1 MARCLNAGNLI
12 FCYSLLVTE
21 TAAETM
27 KIDEFRWNLLQVR
40 AAEVRAVRAFEL
52 FREQG
57 IEPILIKGIAAGRYY
72 PESKPRI
79 AVDTDLAVSAADLD
93 RAYEIRARNA
103 QEGLAIDVHRE
114 LRHLD
119 TVAWDDLFAH
129 SVEWELAGRNDPH
142 TAARGPPSR
151 IVRSLAHR
159 RSE

>member
-79 AVDTDLAVSAADLD
+79 AVDTDLP
-93 RAYEIRARNA
+93 
-103 QEGLAIDVHRE
+103 
-114 LRHLD
+114 
-119 TVAWDDLFAH
+119 
-129 SVEWELAGRNDPH
+129 GR
-142 TAARGPPSR
+142 
-151 IVRSLAHR
+151 
-159 RSE
+159 